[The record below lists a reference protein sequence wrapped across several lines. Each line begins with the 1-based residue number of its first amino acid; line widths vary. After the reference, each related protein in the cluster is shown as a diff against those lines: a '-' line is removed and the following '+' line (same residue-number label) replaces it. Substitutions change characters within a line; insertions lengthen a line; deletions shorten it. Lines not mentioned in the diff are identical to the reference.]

1 MCENEQSSRKGRWKW
16 HGLPMFKKLMTIAQ
30 TRLNNLNGPSFFP
43 PFLNPFT
50 RSASDCWRFS
60 FYTMGNS
67 LRPFILM
74 LMLSTGHHIK
84 FNTCTHFSV
93 FQENKA
99 HSCHSFCQ
107 SFKHKNYIYI
117 IPSILCNIFLW
128 RVTGNYSNLSLWT

>member
-1 MCENEQSSRKGRWKW
+1 
-16 HGLPMFKKLMTIAQ
+16 MFKKLMTIAQ
-30 TRLNNLNGPSFFP
+30 TRLNNLNGPSFFS

-60 FYTMGNS
+60 FYTMANS

-74 LMLSTGHHIK
+74 LMLSTGHHIQ
-84 FNTCTHFSV
+84 FNTSTHFSV

-107 SFKHKNYIYI
+107 SFKHNKNKTIYLHNTFNYLQYFCRKLVATI
-117 IPSILCNIFLW
+117 
-128 RVTGNYSNLSLWT
+128 VT